1 MDEIRKRQFAE
12 DIAKDLSE
20 GRLLELAE
28 LYALDALSDEE
39 RATVDAHLSAAPG
52 AERHA
57 FEVRVHQA
65 REVLTVAYAP
75 EEVEPPAHLL
85 GEILGRLPHQDG
97 ALPAAVAPLA
107 PQSPSAAAPV
117 PHVSPSDSA
126 PSDDL
131 AARRAARSAR
141 TGWSTGRRWLTAA
154 VAAVII
160 AFGGVAIGSNIAGN
174 QDPARQILQASDLAT
189 RTASIPGGGTAT
201 LAVSAARDGAVVTM
215 HDVPAPPQGKVYQ
228 MWLLPKD
235 GSSPVS
241 QGTMDAEALSKAA
254 TIRGVDAAA
263 AFAIT
268 VEPSP
273 GSAAPTTAP
282 VATVSLGA

>member
-39 RATVDAHLSAAPG
+39 QATVDAHLAAAPG

-57 FEVRVHQA
+57 FEVRVQQA
-65 REVLTVAYAP
+65 REVLTVAYAA
-75 EEVEPPAHLL
+75 EDLEPPAHLL
-85 GEILGRLPHQDG
+85 GDILARLPDQDV
-97 ALPAAVAPLA
+97 ALPTAEAPVAPG
-107 PQSPSAAAPV
+107 STSGSAPV
-117 PHVSPSDSA
+117 V
-126 PSDDL
+126 DL
-131 AARRAARSAR
+131 AARRAAKDAR

-174 QDPARQILQASDLAT
+174 QDPARQILQATDLAT

-215 HDVPAPPQGKVYQ
+215 QDVPAPPQGKVYQ

-268 VEPSP
+268 VEPAP